1 MSPNNSAVR
10 PSRAEPQTIPLP
22 QGADNPSCPT
32 CGGRM
37 WDNRASKRNPRAP
50 DFKCRDRSC
59 EGVLWPGQHRAT
71 LLVSTPPAVA
81 AAQSA
86 EGRDEGTTMQP
97 QDVTSSSRAKYL
109 DVTDF
114 VLSSVCSKYQEQGL
128 ACAPETVAAI
138 AATLYIAESR
148 REGR

>member
-1 MSPNNSAVR
+1 MSRDSSAVR
-10 PSRAEPQTIPLP
+10 ATRAEPQTIPLP
-22 QGADNPSCPT
+22 QGADNPACPT

-59 EGVLWPGQHRAT
+59 DGVLWPGQHRT
-71 LLVSTPPAVA
+71 TILVSTPPTIAVA
-81 AAQSA
+81 RKSEEQ
-86 EGRDEGTTMQP
+86 DEATTIEP
-97 QDVTSSSRAKYL
+97 HAVTASSRAKYL

-114 VLSSVCSKYQEQGL
+114 VLGSICPKYQEKGL
-128 ACAPETVAAI
+128 ACEPETVAAI
-138 AATLYIAESR
+138 AATLYIAETR